1 MPTRRNL
8 AKAYG
13 LSALQ
18 GGGWTDL
25 WDELF
30 SRAAEDRKPGMNDLI
45 PYWLFE
51 TDGGWSVE
59 RRVPILPLSREVA
72 QLRRLKQMLAIY
84 RLAFGQPRQED
95 LLSYLS
101 DHTIKGEPEN
111 QNSAYRICL
120 APR

>member
-1 MPTRRNL
+1 
-8 AKAYG
+8 
-13 LSALQ
+13 
-18 GGGWTDL
+18 
-25 WDELF
+25 
-30 SRAAEDRKPGMNDLI
+30 MNDLI

-59 RRVPILPLSREVA
+59 RRVPILPFSREVA
-72 QLRRLKQMLAIY
+72 ELRRLKQMLAIY

-101 DHTIKGEPEN
+101 EHTTKGESES
-111 QNSAYRICL
+111 QNSAYRISL

>member
-1 MPTRRNL
+1 
-8 AKAYG
+8 
-13 LSALQ
+13 
-18 GGGWTDL
+18 
-25 WDELF
+25 
-30 SRAAEDRKPGMNDLI
+30 MNDLI

-72 QLRRLKQMLAIY
+72 ELRRLKQMLTIY

-101 DHTIKGEPEN
+101 DHTTKGESES